1 MDKNEIF
8 KEKSKPKTPIRF
20 NIQLNEEQKIAKD
33 YILKNTIS
41 VLGGSAGS
49 GKTILASQIALDL
62 LFKKEIE
69 KIIITRPIVTSGE
82 DIGFL
87 PGSKEDKLAPF
98 TAPVY
103 DNMYRLYNKE
113 KIDKCITEGQIEVV
127 PVAFMRG
134 RNFSN
139 CLIIVDEAQN
149 ITDIQ
154 MELIL
159 SRLCTGSKMIICG
172 DNAQIDLKNR
182 KESGFNFLIK
192 HMKGVEGFY
201 ITFLKTNHRHP
212 IVESILEVY
221 SNFRNQ

>member
-1 MDKNEIF
+1 MDNNEIF
-8 KEKSKPKTPIRF
+8 KEKSKPKNPIRF
-20 NIQLNEEQKIAKD
+20 NIHLNDEQKITKD
-33 YILKNTIS
+33 RILNSTIS

-69 KIIITRPIVTSGE
+69 KIIITRPVVTSGE

-103 DNMYRLYNKE
+103 DNMYRLYDKV
-113 KIDKCITEGQIEVV
+113 KIDKCITEGKIEVV

-139 CLIIVDEAQN
+139 SLIIVDEAQN
-149 ITDIQ
+149 ITHTQ

-159 SRLCTGSKMIICG
+159 SRLCMGSKMIICG
-172 DNAQIDLKNR
+172 DSAQIDLKNR
-182 KESGFNFLIK
+182 KESGFSFLTRN
-192 HMKGVEGFY
+192 MVNVDGFFV
-201 ITFLKTNHRHP
+201 TFLKTNHRHP
-212 IVESILEVY
+212 IVESILDIY
-221 SNFRNQ
+221 KNSRD